1 MRPVLA
7 VLLLALAAGPAM
19 AQAPAAAPV
28 VVYVISYRTGPSWKP
43 GKPMAEQA
51 IGPHGAYMRRLFD
64 EGRMLAAGPTLDI
77 DGGVVLL
84 RAASLDEAQ
93 AVMAADPAVTSGLFV
108 GEVRAWRPAFSSG
121 EPVAPRRP

>member
-7 VLLLALAAGPAM
+7 VLLLALAAGSAM
-19 AQAPAAAPV
+19 AQTPAPAG

-43 GKPMAEQA
+43 GKPMSEQA

-64 EGRMLAAGPTLDI
+64 EGRMLAAGPTLDV

-93 AVMAADPAVTSGLFV
+93 AMMAADPAVTSGLFV
-108 GEVRAWRPAFSSG
+108 GEVRAWRPAFSTG